1 MTSLLVSL
9 LAAFIHWAPCVTGVD
24 SSMPLPVLNSPSAKG
39 EYEECTLPMSPY
51 VHNMACSPLC
61 SFLTLVTKPSAA
73 ARTPHPPL
81 PMQGPA
87 EYIPKLQAHPR
98 FPGTEESVLAPCVP
112 GPLRELKPVP

>member
-9 LAAFIHWAPCVTGVD
+9 LAAFIHWAPCVTRAG
-24 SSMPLPVLNSPSAKG
+24 SSMPFPVLNSPSTNG
-39 EYEECTLPMSPY
+39 EYEVCTLPMSPY

-81 PMQGPA
+81 PMQGPP